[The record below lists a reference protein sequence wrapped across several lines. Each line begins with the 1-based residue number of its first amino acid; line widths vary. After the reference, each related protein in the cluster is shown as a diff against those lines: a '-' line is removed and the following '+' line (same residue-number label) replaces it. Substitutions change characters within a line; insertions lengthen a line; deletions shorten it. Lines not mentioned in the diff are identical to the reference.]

1 MDINLMITSFPK
13 LLDATVVTV
22 KLLSLSLF
30 FGLFIG
36 LLFAILRLS
45 KNKIINKFAYGYS
58 YVFRGTPLLVQ
69 IFIIYFGLGNI
80 EYFRSTFLWV
90 VFKEPY
96 WCAIIA
102 FALNTGAYTS
112 EILRSA
118 FQTIKPGF
126 IEAGK
131 SLGISNKIIFYKIQ
145 IPIAIRQSLP
155 AYGNEIILMMKGT
168 SLASTV
174 TLMDFDLMINSLPKL
189 LGATVV
195 TLKLLSAS
203 LFFGLFIGLL
213 FAVLRLNKNKI
224 INKFAYTYSYVFRGT
239 PLLVQIFIIYFGLGQ
254 IEYFRSTFLWVVFKE
269 PYWCAIIAFALNT
282 GAYTSEILRSA
293 FQTIKPGL
301 IEAGKSL
308 GISNKIIFYKIQI
321 PIAIR
326 QSLPAY
332 GNEIILMMKG
342 TSLAST
348 VTLMDLTGV
357 AKYII
362 STTFKPIEVFIVAGG
377 IYLFMTFIIHNVI
390 KFLEKKYSFN

>member
-1 MDINLMITSFPK
+1 MDFDLMITSFPK
-13 LLDATVVTV
+13 LLGATVITL
-22 KLLSLSLF
+22 KLLSASLF
-30 FGLFIG
+30 FGLFLG
-36 LLFAILRLS
+36 LFFAILRLN
-45 KNKIINKFAYGYS
+45 KNIFINKFAYGYS

-69 IFIIYFGLGNI
+69 IFIIYFGLGQI
-80 EYFRSTFLWV
+80 EYLRSTVLWV
-90 VFKEPY
+90 ILKEPY

-102 FALNTGAYTS
+102 FTLNTGAYTS

-118 FQTIKPGF
+118 FQTIKPG
-126 IEAGK
+126 I
-131 SLGISNKIIFYKIQ
+131 
-145 IPIAIRQSLP
+145 
-155 AYGNEIILMMKGT
+155 
-168 SLASTV
+168 
-174 TLMDFDLMINSLPKL
+174 
-189 LGATVV
+189 
-195 TLKLLSAS
+195 
-203 LFFGLFIGLL
+203 
-213 FAVLRLNKNKI
+213 
-224 INKFAYTYSYVFRGT
+224 
-239 PLLVQIFIIYFGLGQ
+239 
-254 IEYFRSTFLWVVFKE
+254 
-269 PYWCAIIAFALNT
+269 
-282 GAYTSEILRSA
+282 
-293 FQTIKPGL
+293 

-390 KFLEKKYSFN
+390 KYLEKKYSFQQ